1 MALAK
6 RNDNPMWRQFEQ
18 LVARIEADAS
28 PLGLTVKSPD
38 RIRCKIT
45 GRLREVDA
53 SVRAGVG
60 TATVLMTIECRKRR
74 PKQDVTWIEQL
85 ATKKTNI
92 GAVHT
97 IAVSSSGFSDEAKA
111 LAAHHG
117 IDLRHASEVSAA
129 EINKLLRID
138 FVLFNHK
145 RCSVARVGVRLF
157 RSLDWKMPDPQQVDL
172 VLPLTTH
179 PYAPIFKNTETGR
192 TWSVND
198 LWHQIQETTDPFAG
212 IERGTGPEV
221 RTAVF
226 PYPGNVTVE
235 TADGPKLL
243 GDVMLSVALS
253 IDIEQVT
260 LDQAR
265 RVEYTS
271 PDGKAIQRVEFASRQ
286 SHPEEWRI
294 SLQAPKDATDVSQ
307 LKTGGNWPKPRP
319 VK

>member
-1 MALAK
+1 MPTK
-6 RNDNPMWRQFEQ
+6 QNDSPMWRQFEE
-18 LVARIEADAS
+18 LVARIEADAG

-53 SVRAGVG
+53 SIRAGIG

-74 PKQDVTWIEQL
+74 PQQDVTWIEQL

-111 LAAHHG
+111 VAAHHG
-117 IDLRHASEVSAA
+117 VDLRHLSEVSAA
-129 EINKLLRID
+129 EINRLLRID

-145 RCSVARVGVRLF
+145 RCSVARVGFRVF
-157 RSLDWKMPDPQQVDL
+157 RSLNWTMPDPKQVDF
-172 VLPLTTH
+172 VLPPTADLH
-179 PYAPIFKNTETGR
+179 APIFTHVETGR
-192 TWSVND
+192 TWSIND
-198 LWHQIQETTDPFAG
+198 LWLQLQEATDPFSH
-212 IERGTGPEV
+212 IKRGARPDV

-235 TADGPKLL
+235 AVGGPKLL
-243 GDVMLSVALS
+243 GDVMLSVVLS
-253 IDIEQVT
+253 IDVEQIT
-260 LDQAR
+260 LGEAR

-271 PDGKAIQRVEFASRQ
+271 PNGKAIQRVEFASRQ
-286 SHPEEWRI
+286 SQPEEWRI
-294 SLQAPKDATDVSQ
+294 SLQAPKNATDISE
-307 LKTGGNWPKPRP
+307 LKTGSNWPNSRLLE
-319 VK
+319 